1 MHRSCGILSITQAY
15 LLAGRVQGTGSVEER
30 RMASEAAAEA
40 SRGGHSSENVGMS
53 SE

>member
-1 MHRSCGILSITQAY
+1 M
-15 LLAGRVQGTGSVEER
+15 VQGIRAVGER
-30 RMASEAAAEA
+30 RVADEAAAEA